1 MFKENT
7 ILIKRKQKHS
17 DKYLKR
23 ISCSNDWYAIIIVIL
38 IIILSFQFLILIIAF
53 EGNKKTNN
61 NYININN
68 NKNTNNNKIKERLF
82 LYKEDNNNSNETNK
96 TKIHI
101 AMALDNN
108 GIFITLV
115 SMTSALENNN
125 KEKNILIYH
134 LLLSHD
140 FDLEKIDYFE
150 SLKEKYD
157 FRINYYVIPDIFNNI
172 KKWKYTIT
180 VYYKLLL
187 PLIFPDYERIIFL
200 DSDTLIFKD
209 ISEMFNLPFNDNYV
223 LGYPFHTPW
232 MLKINGK
239 HPKIYINGGVLLI
252 NINKIRKDNK
262 EFELIQFTRNNS
274 KNLFFLEQDGINY
287 VFHEKIGLL
296 PLKYGIYLYGNITE
310 YQKEYSY
317 KLYIKLDLKELEK
330 AIEDPSIVHLC
341 CCNPK
346 VWYKNTKHENH
357 FNHTCKRFQKEFYF
371 YANKTKFY
379 DDMYNKYMK

>member
-1 MFKENT
+1 MIKENT
-7 ILIKRKQKHS
+7 MLIKKKRKIY
-17 DKYLKR
+17 DKYLR
-23 ISCSNDWYAIIIVIL
+23 RFSCSNKWYVMTIILLL
-38 IIILSFQFLILIIAF
+38 IIILSFQIIILNIGF
-53 EGNKKTNN
+53 DKSKKTNN
-61 NYININN
+61 
-68 NKNTNNNKIKERLF
+68 KKIKERLF
-82 LYKEDNNNSNETNK
+82 LFKEDKNNSKDTNK
-96 TKIHI
+96 FKIHI
-101 AMALDNN
+101 VMSIDNN
-108 GIFITLV
+108 GIYISLV

-140 FDLEKIDYFE
+140 FNKKKIEYFE

-157 FRINYYVIPDIFNNI
+157 FRINYYNISNIFNKY
-172 KKWKYTIT
+172 KKWRYSSTI
-180 VYYKLLL
+180 YFKLLI

-200 DSDTLIFKD
+200 DADTLIFKD

-232 MLKINGK
+232 MVTINGK
-239 HPKIYINGGVLLI
+239 HPKIYINSGVLLI
-252 NINKIRKDNK
+252 NIDKIRKDNK
-262 EFELIQFTRNNS
+262 DFELIKFTKKNS
-274 KNLFFLEQDGINY
+274 KKLFFPEQDGINY
-287 VFHEKIGLL
+287 IFNEKIGLL

-317 KLYIKLDLKELEK
+317 KLNIKLDLKELEK

-346 VWYKNTKHENH
+346 VWYKATKHENH
-357 FNHTCKRFQKEFYF
+357 FHHICKRFQKEFYF

-379 DDMYNKYMK
+379 DVIYNKYMK

>member
-1 MFKENT
+1 MIKENT
-7 ILIKRKQKHS
+7 MLIKKKRKIY
-17 DKYLKR
+17 DKYLR
-23 ISCSNDWYAIIIVIL
+23 RFSCSNKWYVMTIILLL
-38 IIILSFQFLILIIAF
+38 IIILSFQIIILNIGF
-53 EGNKKTNN
+53 DKSKKTNN
-61 NYININN
+61 
-68 NKNTNNNKIKERLF
+68 KKIKERLF
-82 LYKEDNNNSNETNK
+82 LFKQDKNNSKDTNK
-96 TKIHI
+96 FKIHI
-101 AMALDNN
+101 VMSIDNN
-108 GIFITLV
+108 GIYISLV

-140 FDLEKIDYFE
+140 FNKKKIEYFE

-157 FRINYYVIPDIFNNI
+157 FRINYYIIPNIFNKY
-172 KKWKYTIT
+172 KKWRYSSTI
-180 VYYKLLL
+180 YYKLLI

-200 DSDTLIFKD
+200 DADTLIFKD

-232 MLKINGK
+232 MVTINGK
-239 HPKIYINGGVLLI
+239 HPKIYINSGVLLI
-252 NINKIRKDNK
+252 NIDKIRKDNK
-262 EFELIQFTRNNS
+262 DFELIKFTKKNS
-274 KNLFFLEQDGINY
+274 KKLFFPEQDGINY
-287 VFHEKIGLL
+287 IFHEKIGLL

-317 KLYIKLDLKELEK
+317 KLNIKLDLKELEK

-346 VWYKNTKHENH
+346 VWYKATKHENH
-357 FNHTCKRFQKEFYF
+357 FHHICKRFQKEFYF

-379 DDMYNKYMK
+379 DVIYNKYMK

>member
-1 MFKENT
+1 MENNEEKKFINNGNEKPISPNT
-7 ILIKRKQKHS
+7 IKRK
-17 DKYLKR
+17 
-23 ISCSNDWYAIIIVIL
+23 INFSCEPNKMIILSL
-38 IIILSFQFLILIIAF
+38 IIITSIQFFIIFILLS
-53 EGNKKTNN
+53 KKPKTDNN
-61 NYININN
+61 E
-68 NKNTNNNKIKERLF
+68 NKIKGRLF
-82 LYKEDNNNSNETNK
+82 LYKEDNNTNEINK
-96 TKIHI
+96 EKIHI
-101 AMALDNN
+101 AMSIDKN
-108 GIFITLV
+108 GIYISLV
-115 SMTSALENNN
+115 SMVSALENNN
-125 KEKNILIYH
+125 QNKNILIYH

-140 FDLEKIDYFE
+140 FNMEKIEYFE

-157 FRINYYVIPDIFNNI
+157 FRINYYNISNIFNKY
-172 KKWKYTIT
+172 KKWRYSSTI
-180 VYYKLLL
+180 YFKLLI

-200 DSDTLIFKD
+200 DADTLIFKD

-232 MLKINGK
+232 MLTINGK

-330 AIEDPSIVHLC
+330 AIEDPSVVHLC

-346 VWYKNTKHENH
+346 VWYKKTKHENH
-357 FNHTCKRFQKEFYF
+357 FNHICKRFQKEFYF

-379 DDMYNKYMK
+379 DAMYNKYMK

>member
-1 MFKENT
+1 MIKENT
-7 ILIKRKQKHS
+7 MLIKKKRKIY
-17 DKYLKR
+17 DKYLR
-23 ISCSNDWYAIIIVIL
+23 RFSCSNKWYVMTIILLL
-38 IIILSFQFLILIIAF
+38 IIILSFQIIILNIGF
-53 EGNKKTNN
+53 DKSKKTNN
-61 NYININN
+61 
-68 NKNTNNNKIKERLF
+68 KKIKERLF
-82 LYKEDNNNSNETNK
+82 LFKEDKNNSKDTNK
-96 TKIHI
+96 FKIHI
-101 AMALDNN
+101 VMSIDNN
-108 GIFITLV
+108 GIYISLV

-140 FDLEKIDYFE
+140 FNKKKIEYFE

-157 FRINYYVIPDIFNNI
+157 FRINYYNISNIFNKY
-172 KKWKYTIT
+172 KKWRYSSTI
-180 VYYKLLL
+180 YFKLLI

-200 DSDTLIFKD
+200 DADTLIFKD

-232 MLKINGK
+232 MVTINGK
-239 HPKIYINGGVLLI
+239 HPKIYINSGVLLI
-252 NINKIRKDNK
+252 NINKIRKDYK
-262 EFELIQFTRNNS
+262 DIELIQFTLKNS
-274 KNLFFLEQDGINY
+274 EKLFFPEQDGMNY
-287 VFHEKIGLL
+287 IFHEKIGLL

-317 KLYIKLDLKELEK
+317 KLNIKLDLKELEK

-346 VWYKNTKHENH
+346 VWYNSTKHENH
-357 FNHTCKRFQKEFYF
+357 FHHICKRFQNEFYF

-379 DDMYNKYMK
+379 DTIYNNYMK